1 MIIVTADDW
10 GRTQSETDAAL
21 RCYQAGR
28 ITAISAMV
36 FMEDSMRAAALAK
49 SLGMVV
55 GLHLN
60 LTQPFTGERGSGLH
74 GESHRRIVRFLTVNK
89 YALLVYNPFLR
100 KHFRLVYQAQVDEFV
115 RLYGQ
120 PPTHFDGH
128 QHMHLCANI
137 LVDKII
143 PDGVRVRRNF
153 SFIPGEKSLVNRAY
167 RRLIDSW
174 LARRHRVTDYF
185 FSLGRSL
192 SNGDLRR
199 VIKLAE
205 SETVE
210 VMTHPVQRAE
220 YECLLS
226 EYYLGLLRLVPT
238 HVKRNQGE

>member
-1 MIIVTADDW
+1 MKVWVMIIVTADDW

-128 QHMHLCANI
+128 
-137 LVDKII
+137 
-143 PDGVRVRRNF
+143 RNF